1 MRQKTK
7 PTYLHR
13 KKSLKKTTSSFSNL
27 ALATSNFNLLLVTSQ
42 RLKFEIGTKS
52 VIENVIEILC
62 QLTML
67 TIKRLAGEDNKDIE
81 KNYQS

>member
-42 RLKFEIGTKS
+42 RLKFEINTKS
-52 VIENVIEILC
+52 VKENFIEILC
-62 QLTML
+62 QL
-67 TIKRLAGEDNKDIE
+67 TIKRLAGEDNKGIE

>member
-1 MRQKTK
+1 MRPKTK

-42 RLKFEIGTKS
+42 RLKFEINTKS
-52 VIENVIEILC
+52 VKENFIEILC
-62 QLTML
+62 QL
-67 TIKRLAGEDNKDIE
+67 TIKRLAGEDNKGIE

>member
-1 MRQKTK
+1 MRPKTK

-27 ALATSNFNLLLVTSQ
+27 SLATSNFNLLLVTSQ

>member
-27 ALATSNFNLLLVTSQ
+27 ALVTSNFNLLLVTSQ
-42 RLKFEIGTKS
+42 RLKFEINTKS
-52 VIENVIEILC
+52 VKENFIEILC
-62 QLTML
+62 QL
-67 TIKRLAGEDNKDIE
+67 TIKRLAGEDNKGIE